1 MKALA
6 VLAAGVLAGVLFLVL
21 RPEDEPAPSPPPE
34 TAASTTETRETT
46 TAEDDDTD
54 TSAGPQL
61 TRINIE
67 VEGGQPVGGIARVEV
82 ERGRQVE
89 LVVRS
94 DVADEVHLHGYDL
107 FDDVSPGEPARIR
120 FRATIPGRVQAE
132 LEERH
137 VSLLDLTVHS

>member
-21 RPEDEPAPSPPPE
+21 RPEDEPSPSPGTTSAATE
-34 TAASTTETRETT
+34 TGETTAAEEGD
-46 TAEDDDTD
+46 AE

-67 VEGGQPVGGIARVEV
+67 VEGGQPLGGIARVDV
-82 ERGRQVE
+82 EQGRRVE

-94 DVADEVHLHGYDL
+94 DVADAVHLHGYDL
-107 FDDVSPGEPARIR
+107 FDDVSPDEPARIR
-120 FRATIPGRVQAE
+120 FRATIPGRVEAE

-137 VSLLDLTVHS
+137 VSLLELTVGS